1 MVQMN
6 SPHLDPL
13 LSIGK
18 QRSFDEMEAVFQLGL
33 QAEAIFRVISGE
45 VHLYRHSRGGKR
57 ILLHRAYDGDF
68 FAEASLNSTHYHCT
82 AICVRPTKLQ
92 VFNAHEM
99 RGLLRGDPDFAMAW
113 ISRLSSELRRQRT
126 SVERLNLKSAE
137 ERVSHYLTT
146 EGTPLGELQLCGTLS
161 ELAEILG
168 LSREALYRT
177 LARMQKQGA
186 LERTGDLLRLR
197 GLRNP

>member
-1 MVQMN
+1 MN

-18 QRSFDEMEAVFQLGL
+18 QRRFDEMEAVFQLGR
-33 QAEAIFRVISGE
+33 QAEAIFRIISGE
-45 VHLYRHSRGGKR
+45 VHLYRHGREGKR

-92 VFNAHEM
+92 VFNANEV
-99 RGLLRGDPDFAMAW
+99 RGLLRRNPDFSMAW

-126 SVERLNLKSAE
+126 SVERLNLKSAA
-137 ERVSHYLTT
+137 ERVSHYLMT
-146 EGTPLGELQLCGTLS
+146 EGAPLGELLLRGTLS
-161 ELAEILG
+161 ELAEMLG

-177 LARMQKQGA
+177 LAKMQKQGT

-197 GLRNP
+197 GMKNP